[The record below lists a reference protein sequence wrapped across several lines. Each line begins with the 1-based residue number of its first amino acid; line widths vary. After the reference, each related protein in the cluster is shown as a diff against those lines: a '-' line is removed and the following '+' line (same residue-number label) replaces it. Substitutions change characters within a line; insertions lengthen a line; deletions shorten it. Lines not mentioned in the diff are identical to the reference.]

1 MPHGRRA
8 SRPAVQKEAMI
19 RQLNSTTGTSVVIV
33 TFHVAAFVFV
43 ALALSWIW
51 TVLTGVL
58 LGVSAAFFV
67 RENHG
72 GRM

>member
-1 MPHGRRA
+1 MAHGRRA
-8 SRPAVQKEAMI
+8 SRPDAREEAMI
-19 RQLNSTTGTSVVIV
+19 RQLNSTIGTSVVIV

-43 ALALSWIW
+43 VLALSWIW

-58 LGVSAAFFV
+58 LGVSAVFFV
-67 RENHG
+67 HENQG